1 MCLLSQHIYTIF
13 YMICLPVHLDY
24 LFKVSRHV
32 TLHYHYYSAH
42 SPLGL
47 FSDRLHLVLYTL
59 VTCLAQPRSQGFSLF
74 VIGKSGKGPGTG
86 RSHDFQH
93 PDIVGVN
100 KL

>member
-1 MCLLSQHIYTIF
+1 MHANAEI
-13 YMICLPVHLDY
+13 
-24 LFKVSRHV
+24 
-32 TLHYHYYSAH
+32 
-42 SPLGL
+42 
-47 FSDRLHLVLYTL
+47 
-59 VTCLAQPRSQGFSLF
+59 LAGQPRSQGFSLF

>member
-1 MCLLSQHIYTIF
+1 MHQFMMIDDGHHGYCMPWQLAGAACYLLWS
-13 YMICLPVHLDY
+13 L
-24 LFKVSRHV
+24 
-32 TLHYHYYSAH
+32 
-42 SPLGL
+42 
-47 FSDRLHLVLYTL
+47 RLIIVF
-59 VTCLAQPRSQGFSLF
+59 QPRSQGFSLF

>member
-1 MCLLSQHIYTIF
+1 MKLLEGE
-13 YMICLPVHLDY
+13 L
-24 LFKVSRHV
+24 
-32 TLHYHYYSAH
+32 
-42 SPLGL
+42 SP
-47 FSDRLHLVLYTL
+47 DD
-59 VTCLAQPRSQGFSLF
+59 QPRSQGFSLF

>member
-1 MCLLSQHIYTIF
+1 VVVVWRKLGYAVHVALAYWMVKFKPANQKVKKSKYCCTLQSMQIRFQH
-13 YMICLPVHLDY
+13 
-24 LFKVSRHV
+24 S
-32 TLHYHYYSAH
+32 S
-42 SPLGL
+42 
-47 FSDRLHLVLYTL
+47 
-59 VTCLAQPRSQGFSLF
+59 QPRSQGFSLF